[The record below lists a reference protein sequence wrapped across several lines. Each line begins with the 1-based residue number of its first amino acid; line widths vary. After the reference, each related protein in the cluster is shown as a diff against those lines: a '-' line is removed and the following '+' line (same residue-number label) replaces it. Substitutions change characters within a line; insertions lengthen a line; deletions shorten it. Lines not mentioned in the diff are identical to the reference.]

1 MKTNTPHLSR
11 SNQITNQVLMIRP
24 SHFGFNQQTADSNAF
39 QSMHPDLSKEA
50 IIEKALAE
58 FDQLVFELRSYGVAV
73 LVISDD
79 PDIETP
85 DSIFPNNWI
94 SFHDNGIVLI
104 YPMQAEIRRLERRE
118 AILEQ
123 LSDQFDIQAIF
134 SLTHFESINQFLEGT
149 GSLVMDRVHKTA
161 YACLSPRTH
170 LKVLEK
176 FCLLLGYQLIS
187 FRSYDL
193 NGQEIYH
200 TNVMMAIG
208 ETFVI
213 LAAET
218 ISNRDE
224 LDRLKRSFIANGKEI
239 IEINSTQV
247 LAFAGNMLEVR
258 NKEGKALMV
267 MSSQAFQSLVPE
279 QVAMIEKH
287 AQIVHSDITT
297 IEKYGGGSAR
307 CMMAEVF
314 LPKV

>member
-1 MKTNTPHLSR
+1 
-11 SNQITNQVLMIRP
+11 MIRP

-149 GSLVMDRVHKTA
+149 GSLVLDRVHKTA

-247 LAFAGNMLEVR
+247 LAFAGNMLQLKDEQ
-258 NKEGKALMV
+258 GLPLLV
-267 MSSQAFQSLVPE
+267 MSSQAFGSLNSL
-279 QVAMIEKH
+279 QISRIESH
-287 AQIVHSDITT
+287 TRIVHSPIPT
-297 IEKYGGGSAR
+297 IEYIGGGSVR
-307 CMMAEVF
+307 CMLAELF
-314 LPKV
+314 LSAQK